1 MKIMPANT
9 SGPNKIIL
17 GIDPGSRKM
26 GFGVISVSNQNINY
40 IDSGVFIIPLHV
52 LQSDELSGNS
62 EFSYRLGFIN
72 TTITNLIA
80 KYKPSYFAIEDIF
93 VHKNASSAL
102 KLGHARGAAIVA
114 AVNNNIKVFEY
125 SARLVK
131 QSVVGKGAAD
141 KYQVQQMVRILLNMG
156 YLPKTDEADALA
168 IAICHAHTHSH
179 NQQASKNIYTSEQY
193 ANKLSTKLNSLNL
206 LKSRKFSRGRW
217 K

>member
-40 IDSGVFIIPLHV
+40 IDSGVLIIPLDV
-52 LQSDELSGNS
+52 LESDELAGNS

-125 SARLVK
+125 SARSVK

-179 NQQASKNIYTSEQY
+179 NQQASKNIYASELY
-193 ANKLSTKLNSLNL
+193 ANKLSTKLNSLSS
-206 LKSRKFSRGRW
+206 LKSKKFSRGRW